1 MLDVPVTN
9 YQPKKTE
16 EEGEAKRPAAK
27 KGMASS
33 TCKAPGGRAA
43 CCLLVGKLGRWNFQV
58 WNNHSENSDQEP
70 EYQGRTVHYKGKGDM
85 KVL

>member
-1 MLDVPVTN
+1 MKPRDQLPRKAWHH
-9 YQPKKTE
+9 PHAKLLG
-16 EEGEAKRPAAK
+16 EGQH
-27 KGMASS
+27 
-33 TCKAPGGRAA
+33 AA
-43 CCLLVGKLGRWNFQV
+43 CWWESLEDGILQV